1 MLWHKSWLD
10 TRWRFLIGF
19 ALMVGGAVVVV
30 ALYAKVRTLLPQLS
44 TLDVGSG
51 ELGKKIREAAELQR
65 TYPGFIWSQWFRQT
79 PTQTGTLFAI
89 LLGSGGL
96 LSHGS
101 SGRLFTLSL
110 PVSRA
115 ALVGARA
122 ATGLVE
128 WAAIALVPSLLIP
141 LLSPSVGESYPLGA
155 SLVHALC
162 IFVGGA
168 VFFSLAV
175 LLSTTFSDLWRPLLI
190 ALTVAIVGGCIEL
203 VFVGPTRFGTFC
215 VMTGENYFRTGA
227 VPWGGLALNAAA
239 AGAMLYGATVALERQ
254 DF

>member
-19 ALMVGGAVVVV
+19 ALMMCGAVFVV
-30 ALYAKVRTLLPQLS
+30 ATYARIRDLLPQLS
-44 TLDVGSG
+44 TLDPGSG
-51 ELGKKIREAAELQR
+51 VLGQKIREAAELQR
-65 TYPGFIWSQWFRQT
+65 TYRGFVWSQWFRQT
-79 PTQTGTLFAI
+79 PTQTGTLLAI

-96 LSHGS
+96 LSQGAT
-101 SGRLFTLSL
+101 GQLFTLSM

-115 ALVGARA
+115 ELVGARA
-122 ATGLVE
+122 ATGLAE
-128 WAAIALVPSLLIP
+128 WAAIALAPSLLIP
-141 LLSPSVGESYPLGA
+141 LLSPSVGESYPVSA
-155 SLVHALC
+155 ALVHGLC

-175 LLSTTFSDLWRPLLI
+175 LLSTTFTDLWRPLLI
-190 ALTVAIVGGCIEL
+190 ALAVAIIGGCIEL
-203 VFVGPTRFGTFC
+203 VLVGPTRFGTFC

-227 VPWGGLALNAAA
+227 VPWGGLVVNAAV
-239 AGAMLYGATVALERQ
+239 AGALLYGAGVALERR

>member
-1 MLWHKSWLD
+1 LWHKSWLD
-10 TRWRFLIGF
+10 TRWRFLIAF
-19 ALMVGGAVVVV
+19 ALMVGSACMVV
-30 ALYAKVRTLLPQLS
+30 ALYSRVRTLLPQLS

-51 ELGKKIREAAELQR
+51 EIARKIREAAELQR
-65 TYPGFIWSQWFRQT
+65 TYRGYIWSQWFRQT

-96 LSHGS
+96 LSQGS

-122 ATGLVE
+122 ATGLLE
-128 WAAIALVPSLLIP
+128 WAAIALIPALLIP
-141 LLSPSVGESYPLGA
+141 LLSPSVGETYPLTA
-155 SLVHALC
+155 AVVHGIC

-175 LLSTTFSDLWRPLLI
+175 LLSTTFADLWRPLLI
-190 ALTVAIVGGCIEL
+190 ALSIAIVAGGIEL
-203 VFVGPTRFGTFC
+203 AFIGPTRFGTFC
-215 VMTGENYFRTGA
+215 VMTGENYFKTGA
-227 VPWGGLALNAAA
+227 VPWGGLAVNAAL
-239 AGAMLYGATVALERQ
+239 AGAMLYGAGAALERR